1 MTGRSGATTAAC
13 RKISHLTQRKWGSR
27 QDLIEL
33 LLQQSMLVLTLPPS
47 GPQPHFPTSFA
58 KQSHFTPAQC
68 TQCIFLSFPCP
79 SSICLS
85 AEMARREEWRDHVS
99 RRLFCNL
106 RASLHV
112 EPLPKKKKKKHIHP
126 THWANTHSPL
136 PRLTNVP
143 RHSYITRKLAKWINH
158 GPCLALRALN
168 GFSPLQVCPIIAFI
182 HLVEAR
188 FTHSRRSRQ
197 SPDTFSAPV
206 ARAWEICHRII
217 TGNSNNN

>member
-1 MTGRSGATTAAC
+1 MTGRSGATTTAC

-58 KQSHFTPAQC
+58 KQSHFPPAQC

-112 EPLPKKKKKKHIHP
+112 DPLPKEKNTSTQPTEP
-126 THWANTHSPL
+126 THTHLSPAWL
-136 PRLTNVP
+136 M
-143 RHSYITRKLAKWINH
+143 
-158 GPCLALRALN
+158 C
-168 GFSPLQVCPIIAFI
+168 
-182 HLVEAR
+182 
-188 FTHSRRSRQ
+188 
-197 SPDTFSAPV
+197 PDTRTSPVNWPNELTTAP
-206 ARAWEICHRII
+206 A
-217 TGNSNNN
+217 